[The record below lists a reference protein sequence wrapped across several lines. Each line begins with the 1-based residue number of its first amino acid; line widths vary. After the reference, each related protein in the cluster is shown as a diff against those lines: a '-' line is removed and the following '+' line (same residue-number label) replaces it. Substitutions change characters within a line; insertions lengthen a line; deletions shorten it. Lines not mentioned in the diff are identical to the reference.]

1 MGPIGSYITGALPT
15 WLRGPAALG
24 VITTITDA
32 ADALRSDLLAGAAE
46 ASIDEASPTSY
57 PQHLRQSALPVVVG
71 EAAAVTLAEL
81 RARWLR
87 ARGVGTGP
95 TMAAHLARLGWAATI
110 TSQADLLEAG
120 EVNPFGG
127 NVGFFFVTL
136 TPLRTGLI
144 SRAGLWR
151 DSAWL
156 WRQARRVWGAGT
168 VTRAEIE
175 DIVAIVRRYKPA
187 NTSCRYLRLPN
198 GRGGYRSFPVGE
210 AWERDPLTGGARP
223 YYSLSWAKE
232 IGQ

>member
-1 MGPIGSYITGALPT
+1 MGAVREYITAALPP

-24 VITTITDA
+24 PQRAIVDA
-32 ADALRSDLLAGAAE
+32 ADALRDDLLSGAAE
-46 ASIDEASPTSY
+46 ASIEEASATSY
-57 PQHLRQSALPVVVG
+57 PPHLRQSALPVVAA
-71 EAAAVTLAEL
+71 EAAAVALAEL

-87 ARGVGTGP
+87 ARGAGTAP
-95 TMAAHLARLGWAATI
+95 TMAAHLARLGWAATV

-120 EVNPFGG
+120 ESNPFG
-127 NVGFFFVTL
+127 NNAGFFFVTL
-136 TPLRTGLI
+136 TPLRAGLI

-151 DSAWL
+151 DDGWL

-187 NTSCRYLRLPN
+187 NTSCRYMRLPN

-210 AWERDPLTGGARP
+210 AWERDPLTGGTRP